1 MAAASAASLG
11 KFFLTG
17 ARGVLVEIP
26 LAAAEGMRAV
36 PRHYSNNTNTPTP
49 TLTPYSYGQYGH
61 VTDIRSGFAVACRT
75 LGHGVAEGV
84 GDIFVETW
92 RGKRERGA
100 AGVAAGL
107 GKGVNEQDRLDLMHH
122 LITILTDG
130 KSCFAPI
137 KEEDLKRVLDAGCGT
152 GIWSIEMGDKYPNAE
167 ILGNDLSPEQPAWVP
182 PNVKFEVDDL
192 EAPWNHTEP
201 FDLIFCRYLDGAI
214 SDWPALVSNMFA
226 STKPGGWVELQGY
239 DAQFRSDDGTLKS
252 DSYLN
257 RYFTTIEKGITKMG
271 KVLSTG
277 PLFEG
282 LLKDVGFTNIHV
294 HTYKL
299 PIGTWPKD
307 KKMKEAGTINTL
319 QYLDGMEAF
328 SYRLLTSVLDW
339 TLEEVQVFNAKVAEE
354 IKSNKIHAYY
364 TLYIVYGQK
373 PKDD

>member
-1 MAAASAASLG
+1 MCNPE
-11 KFFLTG
+11 TQTT
-17 ARGVLVEIP
+17 VQ
-26 LAAAEGMRAV
+26 AEGLQNIEV
-36 PRHYSNNTNTPTP
+36 DPGS
-49 TLTPYSYGQYGH
+49 LTSSVTAYPVEHGRRYHAYKDGSYFMPN
-61 VTDIRSGFAVACRT
+61 D
-75 LGHGVAEGV
+75 E
-84 GDIFVETW
+84 
-92 RGKRERGA
+92 
-100 AGVAAGL
+100 
-107 GKGVNEQDRLDLMHH
+107 NEQDRLDLMHH

-137 KEEDLKRVLDAGCGT
+137 KEEDLKR

-167 ILGNDLSPEQPAWVP
+167 VRLLWSKFPTKSP

-239 DAQFRSDDGTLKS
+239 DAQFRSDDGTLKP

-257 RYFTTIEKGITKMG
+257 RYFTTIEEGITKMG

-282 LLKDVGFTNIHV
+282 LLKDKGFANIHV

-354 IKSNKIHAYY
+354 IKSNRIHAYY